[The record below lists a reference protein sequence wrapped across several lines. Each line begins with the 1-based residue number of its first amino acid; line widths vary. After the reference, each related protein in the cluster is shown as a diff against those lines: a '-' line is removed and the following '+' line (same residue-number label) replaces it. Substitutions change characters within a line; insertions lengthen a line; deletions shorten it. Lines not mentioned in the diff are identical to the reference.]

1 MNILKRLC
9 IWTLIALIL
18 QHGIFLYLE
27 NVYMAADLNIEFIK
41 DDDDNI
47 EEIEKSEVNIKKGAE
62 NISASSNGQFVAY
75 MENNNLN
82 ILDSSNDKVN
92 TAKSNGEIMLYK
104 WVTNSNRII
113 AVQKIKEKGKY
124 YFEPI
129 AFDGSNGDFIELA
142 DFHLN
147 KLRISVESD
156 EDIIED
162 IAFSTATHSFYIKVK
177 RSNGL
182 CDLYQGNTMNELKR
196 VRENKNIGN
205 VVVPTT
211 GAKPFM
217 EMGNNVT
224 RLDSPDNLK
233 VSNFKNPK
241 VLGADINDNIYFG
254 EEEDGKITRI
264 CYADASGDYSKWN
277 EIKIINSADRDDII
291 VDYSGKLYINNA
303 NSNSILEV
311 KSNKKINYEGEFL
324 QIYDKGIISKD
335 NNKLIKNVLK

>member
-1 MNILKRLC
+1 
-9 IWTLIALIL
+9 
-18 QHGIFLYLE
+18 
-27 NVYMAADLNIEFIK
+27 
-41 DDDDNI
+41 
-47 EEIEKSEVNIKKGAE
+47 
-62 NISASSNGQFVAY
+62 
-75 MENNNLN
+75 
-82 ILDSSNDKVN
+82 
-92 TAKSNGEIMLYK
+92 
-104 WVTNSNRII
+104 
-113 AVQKIKEKGKY
+113 
-124 YFEPI
+124 
-129 AFDGSNGDFIELA
+129 
-142 DFHLN
+142 
-147 KLRISVESD
+147 
-156 EDIIED
+156 
-162 IAFSTATHSFYIKVK
+162 
-177 RSNGL
+177 
-182 CDLYQGNTMNELKR
+182 
-196 VRENKNIGN
+196 
-205 VVVPTT
+205 
-211 GAKPFM
+211 M

-277 EIKIINSADRDDII
+277 EIKLINSADRDDII